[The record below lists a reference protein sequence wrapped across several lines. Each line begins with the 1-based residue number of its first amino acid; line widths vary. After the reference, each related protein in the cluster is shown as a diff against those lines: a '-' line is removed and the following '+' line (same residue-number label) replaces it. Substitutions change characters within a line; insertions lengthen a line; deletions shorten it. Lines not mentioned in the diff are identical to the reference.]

1 MNRFTEQQLRAYFV
15 NVSVRERKELT
26 MPATLDDLVWDR
38 LDYLGWRD
46 RKNPALG
53 HVVVELGGEPVG
65 IQLRQADGRLRSRAQ
80 CAWCEDVTLPNEVVA
95 FNARRTGAAG
105 RNGNTVG
112 TLVCAQFECSAN
124 VRKLPPMAY
133 TGFDAE
139 AAREQR
145 ILDLRAHVGN
155 FVRNVRDGS

>member
-1 MNRFTEQQLRAYFV
+1 MNRFTEEQLRASFV
-15 NVSVRERKELT
+15 NVSQRERKEIT
-26 MPATLDDLVWDR
+26 MPVGLDDLAWDR

-46 RKNPALG
+46 RKIPSLG
-53 HVVVELGGEPVG
+53 YVVVELDDDLVG
-65 IQLRQADGRLRSRAQ
+65 IQLRQAEGRLRSRAQ
-80 CAWCEDVTLPNEVVA
+80 CAWCEDVTLPNDVVA

-112 TLVCAQFECSAN
+112 TLACSNFECSAN

-133 TGFDAE
+133 IGFDAE

-145 ILDLRAHVGN
+145 ILDLRVHVGN

>member
-1 MNRFTEQQLRAYFV
+1 MNRFTEQQLRACFV

-26 MPATLDDLVWDR
+26 MPAGLDDLDWDR

-46 RKNPALG
+46 RKTPTLG
-53 HVVVELGGEPVG
+53 HVVIELDGDPVG

-112 TLVCAQFECSAN
+112 TLACAHFECSSN

-133 TGFDAE
+133 IGFDSE

-145 ILDLRAHVGN
+145 IVDLRVHVGN